1 MTQSGG
7 PGKSYDIYIMSVI
20 DLTTELLKD
29 SLPAPN
35 NVCVSTTPCLHSM
48 MNARLLNTNS
58 FHSQ

>member
-35 NVCVSTTPCLHSM
+35 NVCVSTTPRLHSM
-48 MNARLLNTNS
+48 MNGKNS
-58 FHSQ
+58 